1 MTAPGALALF
11 YTPLKAPD
19 AAEASGDRE
28 IARAL
33 LEGLR
38 AAGLVPEL
46 ASRLLTWR
54 RTFEPGEIVRVERLA
69 ALAAARLTARYGR
82 RPPGS
87 RPVLWLTYQ
96 NYHRCPDLIGPVVA
110 TALGLPYVLVDTAV
124 SGKPRGTAFRPWLSA
139 ARLALRRADLV
150 FAMSPRDLPRLAR
163 FRGPAFAA
171 ERLRLLVPSVDPAR
185 YRIPPERR
193 AALRHALLG
202 PASTATPLLLCVA
215 MMRTA
220 DKLDSYRLLAE
231 ALAAILRA
239 APDRPWRLVVAGDGP
254 ARSRVEAAL
263 GVLPAARVTLLGAV
277 GPEELPAL
285 YAAADCL
292 AFPGLGEALGLVYVE
307 AAAAGLPVVACH
319 GPGPDATVAPGGGV
333 LVEPSAP
340 AFATALRTILEDG
353 AARRAMGTTARR
365 FAEAE
370 RSLAGFHRA
379 LAEGLRLVLPPRPR
393 PTDAL
398 AGDPDATRASFPVR
412 S

>member
-1 MTAPGALALF
+1 MTAQGALAIF

-96 NYHRCPDLIGPVVA
+96 NYHRCPDLIGPVVT

-124 SGKPRGTAFRPWLSA
+124 SGKPRRTAFRPWLSA

-185 YRIPPERR
+185 YRIPPE
-193 AALRHALLG
+193 
-202 PASTATPLLLCVA
+202 
-215 MMRTA
+215 
-220 DKLDSYRLLAE
+220 
-231 ALAAILRA
+231 
-239 APDRPWRLVVAGDGP
+239 
-254 ARSRVEAAL
+254 
-263 GVLPAARVTLLGAV
+263 
-277 GPEELPAL
+277 
-285 YAAADCL
+285 
-292 AFPGLGEALGLVYVE
+292 
-307 AAAAGLPVVACH
+307 
-319 GPGPDATVAPGGGV
+319 
-333 LVEPSAP
+333 
-340 AFATALRTILEDG
+340 
-353 AARRAMGTTARR
+353 
-365 FAEAE
+365 
-370 RSLAGFHRA
+370 
-379 LAEGLRLVLPPRPR
+379 
-393 PTDAL
+393 
-398 AGDPDATRASFPVR
+398 
-412 S
+412 